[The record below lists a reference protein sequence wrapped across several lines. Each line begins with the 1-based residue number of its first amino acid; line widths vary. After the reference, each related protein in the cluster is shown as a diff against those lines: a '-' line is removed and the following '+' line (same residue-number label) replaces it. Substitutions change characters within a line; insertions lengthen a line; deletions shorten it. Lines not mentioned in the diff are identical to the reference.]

1 MLRLRRFAGGAK
13 SAKPDMNHLA
23 NSFRNALSALLLA
36 LAFLVA
42 PQAHAQSILNTA
54 QASWVEAAGPR
65 DTVSNTVRFSVIERP
80 ATIETLRSVGGM
92 PAGSGFTP
100 SRCGGQVISIPG
112 GAAPGPDAGLIGTH
126 SVAVGEHLFVRVV
139 APAENTNPGSID
151 SIQVAVLGSNG
162 DREILTVYE
171 TGPSTGVFLGA
182 IPTADIPPA
191 PVQGD
196 CRVSVRAGDAVTIE
210 YPIGSTADALR
221 VTVDV
226 LADPY
231 GLVFDSEDGSP
242 VDGAV
247 VTLVDALTGAP
258 ARVFADDGVTSWPST
273 VLSGRPITDGNGV
286 VHTMKPGE
294 YRFPLAALGTYRI
307 VVTPPAPYTAPST
320 APAAQLSGLVRP
332 DGEPMVILP
341 ASFGQNLTLAS
352 PEAVRVD
359 IPVDRPG
366 VAVELTKTA
375 SRRTA
380 LPGDQILY
388 TLQIKNSD
396 PARAKRGV
404 VVTDRPSRWL
414 RIRKDSLRIDGTPAA
429 AGATISADGRVL
441 IVAVGEIAPAAAR
454 TVTYLASVSADAPP
468 GPAENRAEAMDSR
481 GLVAKSGATVRIERD
496 AIAGRMTLIGR
507 VTDGGCQAGAAARGI
522 AGVRVVMQDG
532 SFAITDADGRYHF
545 EGLVPGT
552 HVVQVLEQTLP
563 SGGTFV
569 ECERTTRNGG
579 SATSK
584 LVIGQGG
591 SLAVADFVAQ
601 LPAPADRPADTGA
614 EATLSDR
621 TAAGAETDW
630 LALGDGPNAFLFP
643 AADHNPRA
651 PAVRVAIRHRKGQS
665 VKLFSDGK
673 PVDPIAFDGTLASPA
688 GFAVSVWRGVAL
700 TREQTRF
707 SAAITDA
714 DGKPAGELVRDVYFS
729 ATPARF
735 EMVPERSRLVADGA
749 TRPVLAVRILDRMGR
764 PVHAGLTGSFTIN
777 APYESA
783 AQLDAMQA
791 RQLSGL
797 DRAAPTWVVKGDDG
811 IALIEL
817 APTMVSGTLRVDFT
831 FTDGP
836 VSRRQML
843 ENWIVPGDQ
852 KWTLVGL
859 AEGSIGARS
868 VARNMEREGNF
879 DSDLG
884 ENARVAFYAKG
895 RVLGRYLLTAAYD
908 SAKQRDDQRL
918 LGVIDPN
925 AYYTVFADGSDRRF
939 DAASRQKLYVRIE
952 GRAFYALY
960 GDFST
965 GFDKASLARYQRNL
979 SGLKAEGAFGAVQV
993 NGFAARSGD
1002 MHRRDEIQGG
1012 GISGPYR
1019 LSSRAVVPNSE
1030 TVVLEVRDRF
1040 RSELVLERRT
1050 LVRYL
1055 DYDLDLLSATITF
1068 KEPVLS
1074 RDTLLNPRF
1083 IVVDYDVE
1091 RAEAGRINAG
1101 VRAEVA
1107 IDNGVVRI
1115 GSTAITDTSSA
1126 AGERAGLLAVDL
1138 RAQIAATTELRAEAA
1153 VSRIGGKTSQAWLLE
1168 AEHHDGQLDVL
1179 GYVRSADEQ
1188 FGLGQLNGAEQGRRK
1203 FGVDARY
1210 RFTDQLALN
1219 LSTWFDTSLV
1229 DQAQRRAIEAAGTYR
1244 TEHTEARVG
1253 VTAFMD
1259 RRSDGTAASSTV
1271 IDGGVTRRFLDNRLE
1286 VSGAAQVAL
1295 GKAESI
1301 DLPARYELGLRYA
1314 LTPAIK
1320 LTGKYE
1326 IADGE
1331 AVRAR
1336 TARAGVEVSPWEG
1349 SRLIGT
1355 LGAQDIAEA
1364 GKRSFATFGLT
1375 QTVPLS
1381 TELTLDATLDSAR
1394 TLGGVDAAAI
1404 INRRQPIASGGM
1416 IGDAG
1421 TLVEDFTALTMGA
1434 TWRRDRWT
1442 ATARGEYRDGEL
1454 ANRGGLTLGVLRQ
1467 LGEGRA
1473 IGAGLTWTKAKAA
1486 PGQSSEVIDAA
1497 LSAAFR
1503 PAHSAFAALT
1513 KLEYRSDAITGAVA
1527 GEAGPAGRGALLVDG
1542 DAKSRRLIGSISANW
1557 SPRGELGAP
1566 VQQTEI
1572 GLFAAVRH
1580 NFDRY
1585 EGFDLSGTSLLG
1597 GLDLRYGIAPRL
1609 EIGGQVTVRH
1619 SMAGG
1624 TTSFAFGPQ
1633 IGLSPVDNMLLTIGY
1648 NVSGFRDRD
1657 FAASRNTS
1665 RGLFAAIRMK
1675 FDAGLLD
1682 SLGLH

>member
-1 MLRLRRFAGGAK
+1 MK
-13 SAKPDMNHLA
+13 HLLA
-23 NSFRNALSALLLA
+23 LYRNALSALLLA
-36 LAFLVA
+36 LAFLVF
-42 PQAHAQSILNTA
+42 PQAHAQSIVNTA
-54 QASWVEAAGPR
+54 QATWVEASGPR
-65 DTVSNTVRFSVIERP
+65 DTLSNTVRFSVVERA
-80 ATIETLRSVGGM
+80 ATIETLRSVGGL
-92 PAGSGFTP
+92 PAGTGFTP
-100 SRCGGQVISIPG
+100 SRCGGQVFPNPG
-112 GAAPGPDAGLIGTH
+112 GATDVANAGLVGTH
-126 SVAVGEHLFVRVV
+126 SVSVGEHLFVRVV
-139 APAENTNPGSID
+139 APAQNTDPGRID
-151 SIQVAVLGSNG
+151 SIDVAVLGSNG
-162 DREILTVYE
+162 DREIVTIFE
-171 TGPSTGVFLGA
+171 TGPSTGIFLGA
-182 IPTADIPPA
+182 IPTVDVPPA
-191 PVQGD
+191 PVPGD
-196 CRVSVRAGDAVTIE
+196 CRVSVKAGDAVTIE
-210 YPIGSTADALR
+210 YPIGSSADPLR
-221 VTVDV
+221 VTVEI

-242 VDGAV
+242 VDGATV
-247 VTLVDALTGAP
+247 ALVDALTGAP
-258 ARVFADDGVTSWPST
+258 ARVFGDDGITPWPSI

-286 VHTMKPGE
+286 AHIMKPGE

-320 APAAQLSGLVRP
+320 APSEQLVSLLRP
-332 DGEPMVILP
+332 DGGPMVILP
-341 ASFGQNLTLAS
+341 ASFGQNLVLAS
-352 PEAVRVD
+352 PDAVRVD

-404 VVTDRPSRWL
+404 VLTDRPSRWL
-414 RIRKDSLRIDGTPAA
+414 RIRKDSIRIDGVA
-429 AGATISADGRVL
+429 AGGAATISPDGRVL
-441 IVAVGEIAPAAAR
+441 VIPVGEVAPATTR
-454 TVTYLASVSADAPP
+454 TITYLATVSADAPP
-468 GPAENRAEAMDSR
+468 GPAENRAEASDSR
-481 GLVAKSGATVRIERD
+481 GFVAKSGIAVRIERD

-507 VTDGGCQAGAAARGI
+507 ISEGGCQAGNAARGI
-522 AGVRVVMQDG
+522 AGVRVVLQDG

-552 HVVQVLEQTLP
+552 HVVQAVEQTLP
-563 SGGTFV
+563 MGSRFV

-579 SATSK
+579 SPSSK
-584 LVIGQGG
+584 FIIGQGG
-591 SLAVADFVAQ
+591 SLAIADFVAQ
-601 LPAPADRPADTGA
+601 VPTANDRPADTSA
-614 EATLSDR
+614 VTILSDR
-621 TAAGAETDW
+621 VAAGAETDW
-630 LALGDGPNAFLFP
+630 LAMGDGPNAFLFP
-643 AADHNPRA
+643 TIDHNPRA
-651 PAVRVAIRHRKGQS
+651 PAVRVVIRHRKGQT

-673 PVDPIAFDGTLASPA
+673 PVDPIAFDGTQVSPA
-688 GFAVSVWRGVAL
+688 GYVVSIWRGIAL
-700 TREQTRF
+700 TREQTRL
-707 SAAITDA
+707 SATIIGA
-714 DGKPAGELVRDVYFS
+714 DGKPVEDLVRDVHFA

-735 EMVPERSRLVADGA
+735 ELVPERSRLVADGT

-939 DAASRQKLYVRIE
+939 DAASREKLYVRIE

-965 GFDKASLARYQRNL
+965 GFDKASLARYQRTMT
-979 SGLKAEGAFGAVQV
+979 GLKAEGTFGKVQLS
-993 NGFAARSGD
+993 GFAARSGD
-1002 MHRRDEIQGG
+1002 MHRRDEIQGA

-1019 LSSRAVVPNSE
+1019 LSSRAIVPNSE
-1030 TVVLEVRDRF
+1030 TVAIEVRDRF
-1040 RSELVLERRT
+1040 RSELVVERRT
-1050 LVRYL
+1050 LVRYI
-1055 DYDLDLLSATITF
+1055 DYDVDLLSATITF
-1068 KEPVLS
+1068 KEPILS

-1083 IVVDYDVE
+1083 IVIDYDVE

-1101 VRAEVA
+1101 IRAEVA
-1107 IDNGVVRI
+1107 IENGVVRI
-1115 GSTAITDTSSA
+1115 GGTAITDTSNA
-1126 AGERAGLLAVDL
+1126 AGDRAGLLAVDL
-1138 RAQIAATTELRAEAA
+1138 RAQIAAATELRAEAA
-1153 VSRIGGKTSQAWLLE
+1153 VSRTGGDTSQAWLLE
-1168 AEHHDGQLDVL
+1168 AEHHDGRLDVL
-1179 GYVRSADEQ
+1179 GYVRSADQ
-1188 FGLGQLNGAEQGRRK
+1188 GFGLGQLNGAEQGRRK

-1219 LSTWFDTSLV
+1219 ISTWFDSSLI
-1229 DQAQRRAIEAAGTYR
+1229 DQAQRRAVEGAGTYR

-1259 RRSDGTAASSTV
+1259 RRNDGTIANSTV
-1271 IDGGVTRRFLDNRLE
+1271 IDGGVTRRFFDNRLE
-1286 VSGAAQVAL
+1286 VSGATQIAL

-1326 IADGE
+1326 IAEGE

-1336 TARAGVEVSPWEG
+1336 TARAGIEVSPWEG
-1349 SRLIGT
+1349 GRLIGT

-1375 QTVPLS
+1375 QSVPVG

-1394 TLGGVDAAAI
+1394 TLGGVDTAGI
-1404 INRRQPIASGGM
+1404 INQQQPIASGGI
-1416 IGDAG
+1416 IGGAG
-1421 TLVEDFTALTMGA
+1421 ALTEDFTALTLGA

-1454 ANRGGLTLGVLRQ
+1454 ANRGGLTMGIIRQ

-1473 IGAGLTWTKAKAA
+1473 VGAGFTWTKAQAA
-1486 PGQSSEVIDAA
+1486 LGQSSEVIDAA
-1497 LSAAFR
+1497 ISAAFR
-1503 PAHSAFAALT
+1503 PGNSAFAALT
-1513 KLEYRSDAITGAVA
+1513 KFEYRSDAIAGAVA
-1527 GEAGPAGRGALLVDG
+1527 GEAGPAGRGALLLDG
-1542 DAKSRRLIGSISANW
+1542 DAKSRRLIGSVSANW
-1557 SPRGELGAP
+1557 SPRSDQGVA

-1585 EGFDLSGTSLLG
+1585 EGFDLKGTSLLG
-1597 GLDLRYGIAPRL
+1597 GLDLRVGIAPRV
-1609 EIGGQVTVRH
+1609 EIGGQATLRH
-1619 SMAGG
+1619 SLADG

-1633 IGLSPVDNMLLTIGY
+1633 IGLSPVDNMLVTIGY
-1648 NVSGFRDRD
+1648 NISGFRDRD
-1657 FAASRNTS
+1657 FAASRGTS
-1665 RGLFAAIRMK
+1665 RGIFAAIRMK

-1682 SLGLH
+1682 SLGLR